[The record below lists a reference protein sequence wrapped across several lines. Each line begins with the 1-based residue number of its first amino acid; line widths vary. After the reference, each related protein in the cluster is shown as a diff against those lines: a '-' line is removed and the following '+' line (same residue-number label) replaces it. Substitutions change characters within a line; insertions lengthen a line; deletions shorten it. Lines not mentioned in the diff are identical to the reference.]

1 MEKQWIFQVLL
12 LPAIGLTRRELLR
25 QAIILLLEE
34 VKRIIRMLG
43 LALWGVYQ
51 LHRPPAV
58 QVVVLTIVAI
68 QALLDLLLQRRDD
81 KFFRFF
87 YMKW

>member
-12 LPAIGLTRRELLR
+12 LPAIGLTRRELLQ

-43 LALWGVYQ
+43 LVLWGVYQ
-51 LHRPPAV
+51 LHRAPAV

-81 KFFRFF
+81 KFFKLF
-87 YMKW
+87 